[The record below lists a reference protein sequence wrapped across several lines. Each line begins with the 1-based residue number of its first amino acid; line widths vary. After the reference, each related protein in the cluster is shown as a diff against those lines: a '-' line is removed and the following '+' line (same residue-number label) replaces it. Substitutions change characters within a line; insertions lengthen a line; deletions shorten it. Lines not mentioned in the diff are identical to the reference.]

1 MKKLSLL
8 VAILLSSFFFAQ
20 AKSETGDQR
29 TSVSYF
35 KDSVDTQTGIRT
47 VMTNLV
53 AITGYSDKEIKKAR
67 RGMIASAVS
76 GIEIGSGL
84 EGQYHQFGIGFFA
97 DQKKYQMVLSVYDP
111 TRFSMDDYS
120 IIKFNF
126 SDNTSQV
133 FQYEGLVAE
142 AEEKTNYYS
151 YTFTLDVDKK
161 DIELFTQKEITSV
174 DVIVKSNYKHCVY
187 NYVTRHPEN
196 ATKVQA
202 YAQDFLGRTNDMKIN
217 QYTYLT
223 KNIDEF
229 TNMRQVETSFLPIR
243 SGMMD
248 MTISTVDTFYYIN
261 IYAPE
266 VTHCVNPNSD
276 FVSFKFKD
284 QTINKFTVAIFK
296 CPEKWNDQK
305 MTFLKVACDRA
316 FVEKL
321 ATKKLEMVRV
331 ELDQPFDFFVIERK
345 LRERSADYVLAY
357 AKDFIAQAPKLPSEK
372 KSTDYLAKRV
382 YPAFPYH
389 GQFNQCEVEESAWQ
403 WRFTAK
409 PEEVSPE
416 MALQLKYDVKNGYKI
431 DGWVNSSSMVK
442 SYRCS
447 IYFKFTDG
455 TLKNLPFNAFHSS
468 KDIELNAYPYQCAFE
483 TPTDIEM
490 FKMLSEKQIEK
501 IRVKVE
507 DQNNTN
513 SFINIEATL
522 SPSSQLNLKNQASD
536 IVKYSTM
543 QRPNVGQ

>member
-1 MKKLSLL
+1 MKKISLL
-8 VAILLSSFFFAQ
+8 VAILLSSIFFAQ
-20 AKSETGDQR
+20 AKNETGDQ
-29 TSVSYF
+29 TTVGYF
-35 KDSVDTQTGIRT
+35 KDSVDSKTGIRT

-53 AITGYSDKEIKKAR
+53 AITGYSEKELKKAR
-67 RGMIASAVS
+67 RGIIASAIS

-84 EGQYHQFGIGFFA
+84 EGQYHQFGMSFLA
-97 DQKKYQMVLSVYDP
+97 DQKNYQLILSLYDP
-111 TRFSMDDYS
+111 TKFSMDNYS
-120 IIKFNF
+120 TIKFNF
-126 SDNTSQV
+126 SDNTSRV

-142 AEEKTNYYS
+142 AKEMKNHYS

-161 DIELFTQKEITSV
+161 DIELFAQKEIASV
-174 DVIVKSNYKHCVY
+174 DVVVKSNYKHCVY
-187 NYVTRHPEN
+187 NFVTRHPEN

-217 QYTYLT
+217 QYTYFT

-229 TNMRQVETSFLPIR
+229 TGMRQVETSFLPIR

-266 VTHCVNPNSD
+266 VNDCVRPNGD
-276 FVSFKFKD
+276 FVSFKFED
-284 QTINKFTVAIFK
+284 QTINRFTLAIFK

-321 ATKKLEMVRV
+321 ASKKLEMVRV
-331 ELDQPFDFFVIERK
+331 ELEQPIGFYVTERK

-357 AKDFIAQAPKLPSEK
+357 AKDFIAQAPKLASEK
-372 KSTDYLAKRV
+372 RATDYLAKRV
-382 YPAFPYH
+382 YPAFSYQ
-389 GQFNQCEVEESAWQ
+389 GSFDQCEVEESAWQ
-403 WRFTAK
+403 WRFMAK

-416 MALQLKYDVKNGYKI
+416 MALQLKYDVKDGYKI
-431 DGWVNSSSMVK
+431 DGWVNSSSTVN
-442 SYRCS
+442 SYHCS

-455 TLKNLPFNAFHSS
+455 TLKNLPFHTFHAS
-468 KDIELNAYPYQCAFE
+468 KEIELNAYPYQCAFE
-483 TPTDIEM
+483 TPTDLNM

-501 IRVKVE
+501 IRVQVE

-522 SPSSQLNLKNQASD
+522 SPASQLNLKNQASD